1 MEMPS
6 VVSRAF
12 PPPRVSVVLPVRDG
26 VGTLDAALG
35 SLQAQTFTAWEAV
48 VVDDGST
55 DDTPRLL
62 SDWATREPRIHRVTA
77 PRRGLV
83 AALNH
88 GLAEARAPWI
98 ARFDADDTAHPDRFA
113 EQARW
118 LEQHPEVGLVSCLVE
133 FGGSRD
139 SAAGYARYVDWLN
152 TVVTP
157 EAIALQRF
165 VESPLAHPSV
175 MFRRELVDR
184 HGAYAEGPFPEDYE
198 LWLRWLEAGVRMAK
212 VPRPLLT
219 WNDPPRRLSRTDP
232 RYAPTAF
239 YECKARYLAR
249 WLGRECV
256 GRRPLWV
263 WGAGRLTRRR
273 VDRLAAAGITVAAFI
288 DIDVRKIGR
297 CHGAAKVMGV
307 EALPAPGEVFVL
319 GYVSS
324 WGARELIRATLTRRG
339 YVEGADFLMA
349 A

>member
-1 MEMPS
+1 MPP

-26 VGTLDAALG
+26 AATLDAALA
-35 SLQAQTFTAWEAV
+35 SLQAQTLPAWEAV

-55 DDTPRLL
+55 DDTPRRLA
-62 SDWATREPRIHRVTA
+62 DWAARDPRIRPTSA

-88 GLAEARAPWI
+88 GLTVARAPCI
-98 ARFDADDTAHPDRFA
+98 ARLDADDTAHPERLA
-113 EQARW
+113 AQAGW
-118 LEQHPEVGLVSCLVE
+118 LEQHPGLGLVSCLVE
-133 FGGSRD
+133 FGGSRET
-139 SAAGYARYVDWLN
+139 AAGYARYVDWLN

-165 VESPLAHPSV
+165 IESPLAHPSV

-184 HGAYAEGPFPEDYE
+184 HGAYAEGEFPEDYE

-212 VPRPLLT
+212 VPRSLLT

-232 RYAPTAF
+232 RYAPVAF

-249 WLGRECV
+249 WLG
-256 GRRPLWV
+256 GGPLARRPLWV

-273 VDRLAAAGITVAAFI
+273 VERLQAAGITVAAFI

-297 CHGAAKVMGV
+297 FHGTAPVLGV
-307 EALPAPGEVFVL
+307 ESLPPPGEVFVL
-319 GYVSS
+319 GYVSA
-324 WGARELIRATLTRRG
+324 WGARELIRAALTRRG
-339 YVEGADFLMA
+339 YVEGDDFLMA